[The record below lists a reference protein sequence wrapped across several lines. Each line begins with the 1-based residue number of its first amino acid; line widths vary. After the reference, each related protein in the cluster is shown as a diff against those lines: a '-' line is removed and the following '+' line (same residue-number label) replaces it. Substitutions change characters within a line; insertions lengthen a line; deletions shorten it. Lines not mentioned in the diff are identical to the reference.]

1 MDRTNDIVIDRQV
14 SWLADPDGQAVCAA
28 LTARGY
34 QALFV
39 GGCVRNALLG
49 LPDSDVDIAT
59 DALPEQTMQIAQDA
73 GFKAVP
79 TGIDHGTVTVV
90 VNDKPF
96 EITTFRRDV
105 ATDGRRAVVAFSQDI
120 RDDALR
126 RDFTMNA
133 LYARPDGTLVDPLG
147 GLPDVQARRI
157 RFIEDADARIR
168 EDYLRTLRFFRFFA
182 WYAED
187 AQGFD
192 TDAIDA
198 IARNLEGLATLS
210 AERVGQEIRK
220 LLSASDPAFALAGMR
235 QTGVLNTILPGADD
249 KQIGPL
255 VHFEQVLGLSPDWQ
269 TRLIAL
275 GGQDV
280 VDRLRLSRAEAKTHE
295 TLHHA
300 FEQMIAPAEVAY
312 RHGQQ
317 AGTSVLLLRATLA
330 EMPPNP
336 EEIQRLSDAANSTF
350 PLKAAD
356 LMPEFKGP
364 ALGARLKELERKWIA
379 SGFTLKKSELL
390 NLP

>member
-1 MDRTNDIVIDRQV
+1 MDRTDDILIDPAT
-14 SWLADPDGQAVCAA
+14 SWLADPDGQAVCGA
-28 LTARGY
+28 LTAQGY

-59 DALPEQTMQIAQDA
+59 DALPNQTMQIAQDA
-73 GFKAVP
+73 GFRAVP
-79 TGIDHGTVTVV
+79 TGIDHGTITVIA
-90 VNDKPF
+90 NDKPF

-105 ATDGRRAVVAFSQDI
+105 ATDGRRAVVAFSKDI

-133 LYARPDGTLVDPLG
+133 LYTTPEGRVVDPLG
-147 GLPDVQARRI
+147 GLPDLQARRI

-187 AQGFD
+187 VQGFD
-192 TDAIDA
+192 TQAIDA
-198 IARNLEGLATLS
+198 IARNLDGLETLS
-210 AERVGQEIRK
+210 AERIGQEMRR
-220 LLSASDPAFALAGMR
+220 LLAAPDPAFALAGMR
-235 QTGVLNTILPGADD
+235 STGVLNAILPGADD

-255 VHFEQVLGLSPDWQ
+255 VHFEQALGLNPDWQ

-275 GGQDV
+275 GGTDV
-280 VDRLRLSRAEAKTHE
+280 AERLRLSRAEAKTYE
-295 TLHHA
+295 TLRSA
-300 FEQMIAPAEVAY
+300 LEEMTATQEVAY
-312 RHGQQ
+312 RHGLQ
-317 AGTSVLLLRATLA
+317 AGVSMLLLRATMA
-330 EMPPNP
+330 ETPPTREALEKLNH
-336 EEIQRLSDAANSTF
+336 AANVEF

-356 LMPEFKGP
+356 LMPDFEGP
-364 ALGARLKELERKWIA
+364 ALGARLGELEQEWIA
-379 SGFTLKKSELL
+379 SGFTLKKSQLL